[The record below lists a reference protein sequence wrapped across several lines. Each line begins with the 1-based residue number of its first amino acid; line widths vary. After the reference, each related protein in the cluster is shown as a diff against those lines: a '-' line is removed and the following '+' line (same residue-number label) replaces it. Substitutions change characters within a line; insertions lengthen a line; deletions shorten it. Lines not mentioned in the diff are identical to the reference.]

1 MIKNRNIAKDAAIEL
16 SKIAGGATG
25 EVFYVCPVSNTA
37 VHDWLAN
44 RVPSGHL
51 FTTLAQAYSACVTL
65 RGDTIYIFPGDYA
78 CTSHIDIDKD
88 NIRIIGASS
97 PNMAYGASTP
107 ASGIVRLKTV
117 TAAQDYVLHI
127 TGDYVQL
134 YNIETFNSA
143 DNAGNYADI
152 YVVGRNFYANNCA
165 FRGGN
170 GATQVTTATAG
181 VPVKIASTAY
191 AARFDD
197 CRIGSPGNTTRTTG
211 PGFVR
216 FEAGAGGAG
225 MVQFNNC
232 IFAMRSE
239 TTGDN
244 VSGFIIEEGSIDRL
258 LIFRGC
264 TFYNFSV
271 NWGALPDH
279 MINDDQTATHDV
291 LFCGGCGMMGF
302 DSASDSARVMAS
314 DPLPH
319 TNAIEALAVAIT

>member
-1 MIKNRNIAKDAAIEL
+1 MTTFGDQVFEMGGRPVSAAFDQGKAKYLVASATDDSSAFLRER
-16 SKIAGGATG
+16 GVATG
-25 EVFYVCPVSNTA
+25 DIFTDLATA
-37 VHDWLAN
+37 VAQL
-44 RVPSGHL
+44 RSGYND
-51 FTTLAQAYSACVTL
+51 TLYVM
-65 RGDTIYIFPGDYA
+65 PGDHVITA
-78 CTSHIDIDKD
+78 EV
-88 NIRIIGASS
+88 NITQNQVRIIGMGG

-107 ASGIVRLKTV
+107 ATGIVRISTV
-117 TAAQDYVLHI
+117 TEAVTQVLHI
-127 TGDYVQL
+127 TGNYVIL
-134 YNIETFNSA
+134 DGIETYNNYNAITNVA
-143 DNAGNYADI
+143 DVYI
-152 YVVGRNFYANNCA
+152 VGKNFYARNCQ

-170 GATQVTTATAG
+170 GATQNGDNSG
-181 VPVKIASTAY
+181 VPVMIASTAY

-197 CRIGSPGNTTRTTG
+197 CKIGSAGNTTRTSG
-211 PGFVR
+211 PGFVL

-225 MVQFNNC
+225 MVQFNRC

-244 VSGFIIEEGSIDRL
+244 VSGFLIQNASLDRL
-258 LIFRGC
+258 LVFRSC

-279 MINDDQTATHDV
+279 MINDDQTTTHDI

-302 DSASDSARVMAS
+302 DAASDSARVMAS